1 MKANT
6 GKENT
11 QNKPVQNKPAQKQVQ
26 DFTFE
31 GYPSEVVEIV
41 GRHGVAGEVTQ
52 VKCKI
57 LTGMDKD
64 KIIRRNVRGP
74 VIVGDVLML
83 KETEME
89 ALPIR

>member
-1 MKANT
+1 M
-6 GKENT
+6 
-11 QNKPVQNKPAQKQVQ
+11 
-26 DFTFE
+26 
-31 GYPSEVVEIV
+31 EIV

-52 VKCKI
+52 VKCKV
-57 LTGMDKD
+57 LAGFDKD

-74 VIVGDVLML
+74 VAVNDILML

>member
-1 MKANT
+1 MKKTDQKKKA
-6 GKENT
+6 G
-11 QNKPVQNKPAQKQVQ
+11 PAAAQKVPAEMNAG
-26 DFTFE
+26 FTGF
-31 GYPSEVVEIV
+31 PSEVVEIV

-52 VKCKI
+52 VKCKV
-57 LTGMDKD
+57 LTGPDKD

-74 VIVGDVLML
+74 VIKGDILVL

>member
-1 MKANT
+1 MEKRAKAVEVKNQKNEKT
-6 GKENT
+6 G
-11 QNKPVQNKPAQKQVQ
+11 
-26 DFTFE
+26 D
-31 GYPSEVVEIV
+31 GYSGGFPSEVIEIV

-52 VKCKI
+52 VKCKV
-57 LTGMDKD
+57 LAGFDKD

-74 VIVGDVLML
+74 VAVNDILML

>member
-1 MKANT
+1 MKTTPKRPERKEEFKT
-6 GKENT
+6 GGGPIPLRESF
-11 QNKPVQNKPAQKQVQ
+11 PA
-26 DFTFE
+26 
-31 GYPSEVVEIV
+31 EVVEIV

-52 VKCKI
+52 VRCKV

-64 KIIRRNVRGP
+64 KVIRRNVRGP

>member
-1 MKANT
+1 M
-6 GKENT
+6 
-11 QNKPVQNKPAQKQVQ
+11 NKPVKRADNPNKSTKGAVQ
-26 DFTFE
+26 QENFE

-52 VKCKI
+52 VKCKV
-57 LTGMDKD
+57 LAGQDKD

-74 VIVGDVLML
+74 VILGDVLML

>member
-1 MKANT
+1 MK
-6 GKENT
+6 KQ
-11 QNKPVQNKPAQKQVQ
+11 QNKNLENKGEHAEQRFL
-26 DFTFE
+26 DA
-31 GYPSEVVEIV
+31 YPSEVIEIV

-52 VKCKI
+52 VRCKV
-57 LTGMDKD
+57 LAGMDKD

-89 ALPIR
+89 AMPIR

>member
-1 MKANT
+1 MSKQQGKDAN
-6 GKENT
+6 
-11 QNKPVQNKPAQKQVQ
+11 QNKPAQKNVQKTTQ
-26 DFTFE
+26 DFSFE

-52 VKCKI
+52 VRCKI
-57 LTGMDKD
+57 LSGQDKD

-74 VIVGDVLML
+74 VIVGDILML

-89 ALPIR
+89 AMPIR